1 MTRDWIQLIQIPLQS
16 LLNLRQISTLTQF
29 GVICKLT
36 EGALNPL
43 IKSVIKILNKIDPK
57 Y

>member
-1 MTRDWIQLIQIPLQS
+1 MTRDWIHLIQIPLHS